1 MIGIFNVNK
10 PLHATS
16 HDVVNVMRR
25 LTGVRRIGHTGTL
38 DPLATGVLVLLVGPA
53 TRLARFLTGATKSYR
68 AVIRL
73 GGTTATYDAEGEI
86 LEHRPVRVDQ
96 AAIAAALDD
105 FRGELA
111 QIPPMYSAIKIK
123 GQPLYKLAR
132 RGEEIAR
139 PARQVTIHELEL
151 LAWESPDLTVR
162 VRCSA
167 GTYIRSLAHDLGAAL
182 GCGGHLRSLIHTSVG
197 QFQLAD
203 SYTLDELSALAAE
216 NRLHEALLPPQ
227 TILSALPVVTLTPQQ
242 IVDVRYGRQITL
254 VAAPDVAQVQGHND
268 RGELVALLVP
278 VREHWRPNLVLKA
291 S

>member
-16 HDVVNVMRR
+16 HDVVDALRR

-53 TRLARFLTGATKSYR
+53 TRLARFLAGAAKSYR

-73 GGTTATYDAEGEI
+73 GGATATYDAESEI
-86 LEHRPVRVDQ
+86 LERRPVRADQ
-96 AAIAAALDD
+96 ATLAAALDN

-139 PARQVTIHELEL
+139 PARSVTIHELEL
-151 LAWESPDLTVR
+151 LAWESPDLTVD

-182 GCGGHLRSLIHTSVG
+182 GCGGHLRSLVRTAVG
-197 QFQLAD
+197 EFQLAD
-203 SYTLDELSALAAE
+203 SYTLEELSALAAE
-216 NRLHEALLPPQ
+216 NRLREALLPSQ
-227 TILSALPVVTLTPQQ
+227 TILSALPVVELTSAQ
-242 IVDVRYGRQITL
+242 VADVRYGRQITL
-254 VAAPDVAQVQGHND
+254 EAAPAAAQLQAHNPQ
-268 RGELVALLVP
+268 GELVALLVP
-278 VREHWRPNLVLKA
+278 IQERWRPNLVLSA
-291 S
+291 N